1 MHDELAAGG
10 VADVDRPLLLDDL
23 AGQQDLPHRF
33 DRLERLGQRLG
44 ERHAQRAGADEQPGC
59 PVLGDQ
65 HEVGSADDGG
75 ERRHRLEGA
84 GEQGDLGLGERRPRR
99 GLLVGGRCTHA
110 RTLPPGRRGRVARAA
125 RRATM
130 RPVTGAELQAGPG
143 EALALDD
150 VLGAFEAVPE
160 AVLLLDDQWRIVHVN
175 AAGEQQ
181 LLRPAAE
188 LVGNVVWELYPQ
200 TLDHPTYGAAHE
212 VARTGA
218 PAEIVWRLPGGQE
231 WFEQRITRSGRLV
244 AIASREV
251 TAARDDVER
260 RRRLSRISEA
270 LASAETPEQV
280 CVVIT
285 DLALPLAGASS
296 GGVIAQD
303 DPGWIR
309 SLRWVGID
317 VATATEFARYPL
329 TTLAPGA
336 EAMRERE
343 LVWGGDEV
351 IAQRWPAI
359 APALERAGARSVAGV
374 PMVVRGEALG
384 ALVLQFTAATPPD
397 AGTTDFMRTVA
408 AVCAQALH
416 RTQRLA
422 AEHEAALLLQRSLLP
437 QVPDR
442 LDRVTLDA
450 RYRPGDPGVEVGG
463 DWYDVVPLGGGQL
476 LLVVADVQGHDL
488 IAATV
493 MGQLRS
499 VTRALALEGLA
510 PGALLAR
517 LEKFLGQVTTDR
529 IVTALV
535 VLVDAAARFVV
546 AASAG
551 HLAPLVLAPP
561 GTPGGPCAASP
572 LAVEP
577 GPPLGVGETAVWP
590 ETTTTLAPGAT
601 VLAFTDGLVETRRRD
616 VEDAVT
622 ALAATLAEPPAPVTP
637 AELVG
642 RALEFLPP
650 GERGDDVAVLAVR
663 IDADDALAPRL
674 PAARSRRRRSP
685 SRWHGGGSWPCS
697 TPGGSEGPRRPR
709 GHRWCSRS
717 WSATPCGTPGPASAW
732 CSACWR
738 RPRVG
743 ARARHR
749 RRRRQPPA
757 AGVPRL
763 ARRRRR
769 VGPGP
774 AAGLAARRPGA
785 GRAARRRRQDGARP
799 AAGLRIR
806 WVLLAGRQRRPA
818 GEAGDR
824 QRVPVDAEADDDA
837 GRDRRHV
844 RVVPERLARVHV
856 RHVHLGHREPGAADR
871 VAQRH
876 GRVRVGAGVEDGAD
890 DLDRPRTRGPPP
902 AASRRAGPRGW
913 SAGRRR
919 PGPTA
924 GPRPGR
930 APGRRRAW
938 PRRRRRARASRA
950 G

>member
-1 MHDELAAGG
+1 
-10 VADVDRPLLLDDL
+10 
-23 AGQQDLPHRF
+23 
-33 DRLERLGQRLG
+33 
-44 ERHAQRAGADEQPGC
+44 
-59 PVLGDQ
+59 
-65 HEVGSADDGG
+65 
-75 ERRHRLEGA
+75 
-84 GEQGDLGLGERRPRR
+84 
-99 GLLVGGRCTHA
+99 
-110 RTLPPGRRGRVARAA
+110 
-125 RRATM
+125 M

-200 TLDHPTYGAAHE
+200 TLDHPTYGAAHD

-309 SLRWVGID
+309 SLRWVGTD
-317 VATATEFARYPL
+317 AATATEFARYPL

-351 IAQRWPAI
+351 IGQRWPAI

-642 RALEFLPP
+642 RALEFLRRASAATTWPSSP
-650 GERGDDVAVLAVR
+650 SASTRTTPWRRDS
-663 IDADDALAPRL
+663 

-732 CSACWR
+732 CSACWTTT
-738 RPRVG
+738 PSGG
-743 ARARHR
+743 ARSTSASATTATGCRRSSAGPTTAPRRAGACCWSRSSPAGCGSSSTPTAARRCTPCCRSEDPLGPTRGASTPPGGRGRRSPARTRRRRSR
-749 RRRRQPPA
+749 RRRRPRPA
-757 AGVPRL
+757 TRAS
-763 ARRRRR
+763 
-769 VGPGP
+769 
-774 AAGLAARRPGA
+774 GA
-785 GRAARRRRQDGARP
+785 GTTRARAR
-799 AAGLRIR
+799 
-806 WVLLAGRQRRPA
+806 
-818 GEAGDR
+818 
-824 QRVPVDAEADDDA
+824 
-837 GRDRRHV
+837 
-844 RVVPERLARVHV
+844 
-856 RHVHLGHREPGAADR
+856 
-871 VAQRH
+871 
-876 GRVRVGAGVEDGAD
+876 
-890 DLDRPRTRGPPP
+890 
-902 AASRRAGPRGW
+902 SRRA
-913 SAGRRR
+913 
-919 PGPTA
+919 
-924 GPRPGR
+924 PRP
-930 APGRRRAW
+930 PG
-938 PRRRRRARASRA
+938 ARCR
-950 G
+950 

>member
-1 MHDELAAGG
+1 M
-10 VADVDRPLLLDDL
+10 
-23 AGQQDLPHRF
+23 
-33 DRLERLGQRLG
+33 
-44 ERHAQRAGADEQPGC
+44 
-59 PVLGDQ
+59 
-65 HEVGSADDGG
+65 
-75 ERRHRLEGA
+75 
-84 GEQGDLGLGERRPRR
+84 
-99 GLLVGGRCTHA
+99 
-110 RTLPPGRRGRVARAA
+110 
-125 RRATM
+125 
-130 RPVTGAELQAGPG
+130 
-143 EALALDD
+143 
-150 VLGAFEAVPE
+150 
-160 AVLLLDDQWRIVHVN
+160 
-175 AAGEQQ
+175 
-181 LLRPAAE
+181 
-188 LVGNVVWELYPQ
+188 VWELYPQ

-317 VATATEFARYPL
+317 AATATEFARYPL

-351 IAQRWPAI
+351 IGQRWPAI

-517 LEKFLGQVTTDR
+517 LEQFLGQVTTDR

-577 GPPLGVGETAVWP
+577 GPPLGVGESAVWP

-674 PAARSRRRRSP
+674 ARRSF
-685 SRWHGGGSWPCS
+685 
-697 TPGGSEGPRRPR
+697 
-709 GHRWCSRS
+709 
-717 WSATPCGTPGPASAW
+717 
-732 CSACWR
+732 
-738 RPRVG
+738 
-743 ARARHR
+743 
-749 RRRRQPPA
+749 PPQEIA
-757 AGVPRL
+757 VPL
-763 ARRRRR
+763 ARRWLLAVLDAWGLGGTETAEGAPLVLTELVSNAVRHTRTG
-769 VGPGP
+769 VGVVLRLLDDDPEW
-774 AAGLAARRPGA
+774 
-785 GRAARRRRQDGARP
+785 GRALDIGVGDDSHRLPAFLGWPDDGAASGR
-799 AAGLRIR
+799 GL
-806 WVLLAGRQRRPA
+806 LLVSQ
-818 GEAGDR
+818 
-824 QRVPVDAEADDDA
+824 
-837 GRDRRHV
+837 
-844 RVVPERLARVHV
+844 LA
-856 RHVHLGHREPGAADR
+856 
-871 VAQRH
+871 
-876 GRVRVGAGVEDGAD
+876 GRVRVEQHADGGKTVHA
-890 DLDRPRTRGPPP
+890 LLPV
-902 AASRRAGPRGW
+902 
-913 SAGRRR
+913 
-919 PGPTA
+919 
-924 GPRPGR
+924 
-930 APGRRRAW
+930 
-938 PRRRRRARASRA
+938 
-950 G
+950 